1 MHSTITPPWCNS
13 CIPSGNAMDS
23 PNGKPR
29 DTPMTSMNNANPA
42 NKRKKSTRDPAPY
55 AFSAIAK
62 AGHSRDDEKP
72 PGACGH
78 PRSSATRI
86 DRPKH
91 TYETV
96 GRNTPTR

>member
-1 MHSTITPPWCNS
+1 
-13 CIPSGNAMDS
+13 
-23 PNGKPR
+23 
-29 DTPMTSMNNANPA
+29 MTSMNNANPA
-42 NKRKKSTRDPAPY
+42 NKRKKSTRDFAPY
-55 AFSAIAK
+55 AFEAIANS
-62 AGHSRDDEKP
+62 GHSRDDETP